1 MLRFLWRVLE
11 MVVEVFI
18 HAAILAFAI
27 LAFLLLMLVI
37 IFNTRKKHIPL

>member
-1 MLRFLWRVLE
+1 MLRFLWIIIE

-27 LAFLLLMLVI
+27 LAFLFLMLVM
-37 IFNTRKKHIPL
+37 IF

>member
-1 MLRFLWRVLE
+1 MLRFLWRIIE

-27 LAFLLLMLVI
+27 LAFLFLMLVI
-37 IFNTRKKHIPL
+37 IF

>member
-18 HAAILAFAI
+18 QATILAFAI

-37 IFNTRKKHIPL
+37 IF

>member
-1 MLRFLWRVLE
+1 MLRFLWRIIE

-27 LAFLLLMLVI
+27 LAFLLLILVI
-37 IFNTRKKHIPL
+37 IF

>member
-11 MVVEVFI
+11 MVVEVFVK
-18 HAAILAFAI
+18 AAILSFVI

-37 IFNTRKKHIPL
+37 IF

>member
-1 MLRFLWRVLE
+1 MLRFLWRIIE

-27 LAFLLLMLVI
+27 LAFLFLMLVM
-37 IFNTRKKHIPL
+37 IF

>member
-1 MLRFLWRVLE
+1 MRLGGNIMLRFLWRVLE

-37 IFNTRKKHIPL
+37 IF